1 MVVIVPPTAPR
12 AGEAAATVA
21 SGPPGGGALRRTRPR
36 GKARICDRAR
46 KMRGH
51 RRSSDQARAPQS
63 VGWLLTA
70 RQVGSRRPDAGAAP
84 AAPNPGTEEVEEN
97 MSTGW
102 TAPGSTEGTAG
113 HQPGPAGGTGGPA
126 PHGNGAPAPQPVGGP
141 ASGPQRGLVQQVPL
155 FPLRPLNVGEVLGA
169 AVRIYRVRPKPVL
182 GLAAAVYGIAFV
194 LITLATGA
202 GMIPLVGQMQATLE
216 DPTGEAAEGLETVG
230 GTTSQIL
237 ATVSST
243 VVTMIITLVASA
255 LVTVVLTRITVGE
268 ATGDSVP
275 DGRLW
280 SLLRGQALPAVAVSL
295 LMGVL
300 GSVAFLLPLAVG
312 ALPLLVTQEAGWLT
326 IIALLLGLLA
336 GVLAAL
342 WVFARTAL
350 SLPALAIEGT
360 GVLGSLHRSFQMTA
374 GRKLWRVLGLMLLLV
389 LIFYFAQQIVAGV

>member
-1 MVVIVPPTAPR
+1 
-12 AGEAAATVA
+12 
-21 SGPPGGGALRRTRPR
+21 
-36 GKARICDRAR
+36 
-46 KMRGH
+46 
-51 RRSSDQARAPQS
+51 
-63 VGWLLTA
+63 
-70 RQVGSRRPDAGAAP
+70 
-84 AAPNPGTEEVEEN
+84 

-102 TAPGSTEGTAG
+102 TAPGSTGQPAG
-113 HQPGPAGGTGGPA
+113 HEPGPANGSGGPA
-126 PHGNGAPAPQPVGGP
+126 PQPTT
-141 ASGPQRGLVQQVPL
+141 GPQRELVQQVPL

-360 GVLGSLHRSFQMTA
+360 RVLGSLHRSFQMTA

-389 LIFYFAQQIVAGV
+389 LIFYFAQQIVAGVFVFIAFILYVAILLASSLEAFVLAMGVMTVIMMLGTYIATFLLAPFLCAGYAAIYADNRMRHEAWDVELNRQARAGREPTAPGAPS

>member
-1 MVVIVPPTAPR
+1 
-12 AGEAAATVA
+12 
-21 SGPPGGGALRRTRPR
+21 
-36 GKARICDRAR
+36 
-46 KMRGH
+46 
-51 RRSSDQARAPQS
+51 
-63 VGWLLTA
+63 
-70 RQVGSRRPDAGAAP
+70 
-84 AAPNPGTEEVEEN
+84 

-389 LIFYFAQQIVAGV
+389 LIFYFAQQIVAGVFVFIAFILYVAILLASSLEAFVLAMGVMTVIMMLGTYIATFLLAPFLCAGYAAIYADNRMRHEAWDVELNRQARAGREPTAPGAPS

>member
-1 MVVIVPPTAPR
+1 IVPPRAPR

-21 SGPPGGGALRRTRPR
+21 SAPGRGDIRLSGRTGRRTDAALRTGADLRSCTEDARASTFVGSGAGPAVRRLAPDGPMPARPGRAGPRNRGGGGEHEHRMDSTR
-36 GKARICDRAR
+36 IDRAA
-46 KMRGH
+46 
-51 RRSSDQARAPQS
+51 RRARA
-63 VGWLLTA
+63 
-70 RQVGSRRPDAGAAP
+70 RPC
-84 AAPNPGTEEVEEN
+84 E
-97 MSTGW
+97 
-102 TAPGSTEGTAG
+102 
-113 HQPGPAGGTGGPA
+113 
-126 PHGNGAPAPQPVGGP
+126 
-141 ASGPQRGLVQQVPL
+141 
-155 FPLRPLNVGEVLGA
+155 
-169 AVRIYRVRPKPVL
+169 RVR
-182 GLAAAVYGIAFV
+182 GACSAAHHGP
-194 LITLATGA
+194 ATGA
-202 GMIPLVGQMQATLE
+202 GPAGAPVPAATPERGRGAGCGRADLPGATEAGAGPGRGGLRHRLRADHPRHRCGHDPPGGQMQATLE

-389 LIFYFAQQIVAGV
+389 LIFYFAQQIVA